1 MAWGV
6 GAPQEGT
13 PRLRSIIFRARGDGK
28 GEELGATP
36 RSPALVGWGCAKSS
50 LLTAERL
57 TKMGGVADA
66 EQGAAP
72 PMRKIIATTHAER
85 WQGRDWWEGGTT
97 PTTERNC
104 KMLNAVRNFQTELP
118 FLYNRVYEMNNQ
130 CDEHH
135 DDSEYQFEQCV

>member
-13 PRLRSIIFRARGDGK
+13 PRLRSIIFRARGDGE

-72 PMRKIIATTHAER
+72 PMRKIIATTHAE
-85 WQGRDWWEGGTT
+85 WGQGRDWWEGGTT

-104 KMLNAVRNFQTELP
+104 KMLNAVRNFQDRTDAAAPSHIARACIRSERR
-118 FLYNRVYEMNNQ
+118 N
-130 CDEHH
+130 EHRT
-135 DDSEYQFEQCV
+135 DAPCA